1 MTVIETRLSPRV
13 EAGFSVVPGWNTRVT
28 TLRNG
33 QERRNANWTMPK
45 RRFTAKYA
53 KFTRADREE
62 VLGVVMATL
71 GQTYA
76 FLFKDWSDFDVTA
89 QSLGVAPSG
98 STAVQLVKTYAFGA
112 QTLTRTITRP
122 VAATVVVEQDDGT
135 GTGTFVAKPGTT
147 DATTGL
153 FTPTTAWT
161 AGRALRATFEFDV
174 PVRFATDE
182 VEFVLPH
189 RDIAEV
195 NCELVEVFGE

>member
-1 MTVIETRLSPRV
+1 MTVIETRLSPQV
-13 EAGFSVVPGWNTRVT
+13 EAGFSVVPGWNTRVIT
-28 TLRNG
+28 MRNG

-45 RRFTAKYA
+45 RRFSARYG
-53 KFTRADREE
+53 KFTRAGRDEMLA
-62 VLGVVMATL
+62 VAMATL

-76 FLFKDWSDFDVTA
+76 FLFKDWSDYDVTG
-89 QSLGVAPSG
+89 QSLGAAPSG
-98 STAVQLVKTYAFGA
+98 STAVQLVKTYTFGS

-122 VAATVVVEQDDGT
+122 VSSTVVVYQAGIPKAGT
-135 GTGTFVAKPGTT
+135 VS
-147 DATTGL
+147 ATTGL
-153 FTPTTAWT
+153 FTPSTAWT
-161 AGRALRATFEFDV
+161 ASAALTADFQFDV